1 MQRCDRM
8 KENIK
13 YHLRFEN
20 ETQIC
25 VRLVFYLKKKK
36 ENKVVFEQVG
46 VGCSLKLS
54 TFFCRLFFNA

>member
-13 YHLRFEN
+13 YHLRFKN

-25 VRLVFYLKKKK
+25 VRLVFYLKKKEK
-36 ENKVVFEQVG
+36 KVVFEK
-46 VGCSLKLS
+46 LEWDALWRLS
-54 TFFCRLFFNA
+54 TFLRHLFFSA